1 MRVASA
7 ATNAV
12 STRRLLLVTGDMTGT
27 GAATAGIDESTVGR
41 NGGVVLAR
49 LTALLE
55 LVGAL
60 ILAGLFCV
68 VMLAVL
74 RRYLLGGG
82 LVWSDE
88 LAIWLHVALIAV
100 GMPLAATSA
109 LAMRLDAIVGLLPL
123 RARRVASVLADAV
136 AVHGSLVLALGGA
149 KVATLVGGVSTVL
162 GLPESLRFTSFAIGG
177 GLTMLVVLWRAA
189 SDRSAAAALV
199 SLLLGCA
206 AYGAAQFPIGPS
218 LAPPSLIAGL
228 AAGLGL
234 LLGAPLPFALLAG
247 VSLTGAFG
255 GLMPEP
261 AIVQT
266 TVAGVSKFLLLAI
279 PFFLLA
285 GEILTGGGL
294 AERLVRFAA
303 SLVGHFRAGLAQT
316 ALVSS
321 VLFSGASGSSVANAA
336 FGAKVMAPTLVARGY
351 PPANAAAIVA
361 GVSMLDNI
369 IPPSI
374 AFLLLAAA
382 TNLSVGSLLVGGF
395 IAGGVLA
402 LALAVGIQVS
412 VRDIVAAAPKAS
424 GRERASAF
432 LGALPAIGLGVVVVA
447 GIRFGL
453 VTVTEASALAVAYA
467 LVACFALRSLDGR
480 GVWLALRRT
489 ATEAAAVGLLIGA
502 SAPFA
507 FLLALD
513 GVSGRM
519 AALVTALG
527 GGPFAVMLLANL
539 VLLVGGL
546 VLDIGAAIL
555 LLAPLLLP
563 VAIAAGLDP
572 IQFGVILVVNLMIHG
587 LTPPLGV
594 LVYVVSGIMRVP
606 AGHVFRAVLPLL
618 AALLV
623 ALAIL
628 SVGAAAWPSLPP
640 SIKGVFS

>member
-1 MRVASA
+1 MRE
-7 ATNAV
+7 
-12 STRRLLLVTGDMTGT
+12 RGHDGFLP
-27 GAATAGIDESTVGR
+27 AATAAMTEPITATTIETGAGR
-41 NGGVVLAR
+41 GRRSAEALRRFTTSLEIAGG
-49 LTALLE
+49 
-55 LVGAL
+55 L
-60 ILAGLFCV
+60 ILAVMFSV

-74 RRYLLGGG
+74 RRYGLGGG

-88 LAIWLHVALIAV
+88 LAIWLNVALVAV

-109 LAMRLDAIVGLLPL
+109 LAMRLDVIVDLLPA
-123 RARRVASVLADAV
+123 RPRRVAAILADAV
-136 AVHGSLVLALGGA
+136 AVHGSLVLAIGGA
-149 KVATLVGGVSTVL
+149 KVAALVGGTSTVL
-162 GLPESLRFTSFAIGG
+162 GLPESLRFAAFAIGG
-177 GLTMLVVLWRAA
+177 GLTLLVVLWRAVL
-189 SDRSAAAALV
+189 DRSIVAASASLV
-199 SLLLGCA
+199 VGCGLYA
-206 AYGAAQFPIGPS
+206 VAQLPS
-218 LAPPSLIAGL
+218 GIVATPSLIAGL

-234 LLGAPLPFALLAG
+234 ILGAPLPFALLAG

-255 GLMPEP
+255 GLLPEP
-261 AIVQT
+261 AIVQN

-285 GEILTGGGL
+285 GELLTGGGL

-303 SLVGHFRAGLAQT
+303 ALVGHFRAGLAQT

-336 FGAKVMAPTLVARGY
+336 FGAKVMAPTLIARGY

-402 LALAVGIQVS
+402 LALALGIHFS
-412 VRDIVAAAPKAS
+412 VRNTVDTMPKAS
-424 GRERASAF
+424 AEERARRF
-432 LGALPAIGLGVVVVA
+432 VGALPAIGLGVVVVA

-467 LVACFALRSLDGR
+467 LVACLALRSLDGR
-480 GVWLALRRT
+480 GVVLALRRS
-489 ATEAAAVGLLIGA
+489 AGEAAAVGLLIGA

-513 GVSGRM
+513 RVSDQM
-519 AALVTALG
+519 AGLVTALG

-539 VLLVGGL
+539 VLLVAGL

-587 LTPPLGV
+587 LTPPLGI
-594 LVYVVSGIMRVP
+594 LVYVVSGITRVP
-606 AGHVFRAVLPLL
+606 AAAVFRAVLPLL
-618 AALLV
+618 GALLAALAVLS
-623 ALAIL
+623 LA
-628 SVGAAAWPSLPP
+628 AAAWPSL
-640 SIKGVFS
+640 KGFV